1 MRNTEAKLCTAEQ
14 QAARTEGCASWIET
28 VQQSESK
35 KAFHPVNV
43 KVCFAS
49 ASAPNLVILL
59 LVLPKVVEV
68 EEELVPPNFQ
78 LLSFSL
84 KPNKYV

>member
-1 MRNTEAKLCTAEQ
+1 METVRNTEAKLCTAEQ
-14 QAARTEGCASWIET
+14 QAARTDGCASWIET

-68 EEELVPPNFQ
+68 EETTASATI
-78 LLSFSL
+78 SFPLALWHSR
-84 KPNKYV
+84 